1 MKHLGKKLLL
11 AGVLAGLA
19 ATAAASNPFTDVDRD
34 SWAYQSVSQLADDG
48 VVVGYPDGSFK
59 GDKNITRY
67 ELAQIVARLRE
78 RDDLT
83 EAQRADVSKLSSEY
97 SEELKNLGV
106 RVSDLEKKA
115 SNTQVI
121 LEARFHYMPV
131 YNNVFNGDKEDV
143 FGARIRLNTVTRV
156 NERFTLY
163 GQLQTKMSLGGTAY
177 HDMDYYDLS
186 NKNYLDDDS
195 EDGKLKVNR
204 LFMTY
209 HFGGRD
215 GHDRGY
221 GPARDVIAIGM
232 FPCSIGNTGY
242 TYDGQIKGASVQF
255 GDAREGGRL
264 TLAYGNATNINY
276 NYTAPM
282 MRGIPNM
289 SDVVGDALVSNGLAQ
304 NQAVGKIMAKRM
316 LPSLLLN
323 KYDEATDTYFPK
335 DDVRMTEGEDADVP
349 VAYASYVYKN
359 PNKYEIHLYG
369 MKACGPV
376 NNIAKA
382 YGFAL
387 SYNITPKWRIHGEFA
402 KNLVKLPLNDE
413 RPHSWNYGISYGTAD
428 VLKAHSFSIGVDY
441 VYSKAGT
448 YFGGSSSDVADQYMG
463 HVYSNWHGQRMPAY
477 VADKMDDAL
486 KVAAAKMQGV
496 DMEMPDKNY
505 GGAKFYLAKVQYVP
519 VKGLILEAQYGFGA
533 EDMGGRSMDNIF
545 RIQATMY
552 YK

>member
-106 RVSDLEKKA
+106 RVSNLEKKA

-131 YNNVFNGDKEDV
+131 YNNVFNGDKKDV

-276 NYTAPM
+276 NYTASM

-289 SDVVGDALVSNGLAQ
+289 SDVVVDAMKSA
-304 NQAVGKIMAKRM
+304 GKTIDKRTAM
-316 LPSLLLN
+316 GVLMQSLGN
-323 KYDEATDTYFPK
+323 KYNVATDTYFPK

-413 RPHSWNYGISYGTAD
+413 RPHSWNYGISYGNAD
-428 VLKAHSFSIGVDY
+428 VLKAHSFSVGVDY

>member
-131 YNNVFNGDKEDV
+131 YTNVYKGESDGV
-143 FGARIRLNTVTRV
+143 IGARIRLNTITHI
-156 NERFTLY
+156 NDRFMLY
-163 GQLQTKMSLGGTAY
+163 SQLQTKLSLGGTAY
-177 HDMDYYDLS
+177 HDMDYYDLH
-186 NKNYLDDDS
+186 NKDYANDNS
-195 EDGKLKVNR
+195 EDGKFKVNR

-209 HFGGRD
+209 HFGGRN
-215 GHDRGY
+215 GNDRGM
-221 GPARDVIAIGM
+221 GPSRDIIGVGI
-232 FPCSIGNTGY
+232 FPCTIGVTGY
-242 TYDGQIKGASVQF
+242 TYDGQIKGALVQF
-255 GDAREGGRL
+255 GDTRQGGRL
-264 TLAYGNATNINY
+264 TLAYGRAANINY

-289 SDVVGDALVSNGLAQ
+289 SDVVVDAMKGMGKTIDKRTAMGLLVQ
-304 NQAVGKIMAKRM
+304 
-316 LPSLLLN
+316 SLGTT
-323 KYDEATDTYFPK
+323 KYNPTTDIYFPK
-335 DDVRMTEGEDADVP
+335 DDVRMTEGEDEDVP
-349 VAYASYVYKN
+349 VAYASYIYKN
-359 PNKYEIHLYG
+359 PNKYEIHVYG

-376 NNIAKA
+376 NHIAKA
-382 YGFAL
+382 YGFSAA
-387 SYNITPKWRIHGEFA
+387 YNITPKWKIHGEFA

-413 RPHSWNYGISYGTAD
+413 RPHSWNYGISYGEAN
-428 VLKAHSFSIGVDY
+428 VLKPHSFSIGVDY

-448 YFGGSSSDVADQYMG
+448 YFGGSSSDIADQYMG
-463 HVYSNWHGQRMPAY
+463 HVYGNWHGRRMPAY
-477 VADKMDDAL
+477 VADKMDDML
-486 KVAAAKMQGV
+486 KVAAAKAQGV
-496 DMEMPDKNY
+496 DMPLPTGNY